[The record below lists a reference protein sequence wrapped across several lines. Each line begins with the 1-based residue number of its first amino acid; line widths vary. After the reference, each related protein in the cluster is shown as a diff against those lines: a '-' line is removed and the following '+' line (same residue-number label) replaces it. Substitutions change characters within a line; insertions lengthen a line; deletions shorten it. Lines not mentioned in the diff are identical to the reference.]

1 MNSMAVSTEFST
13 TLCNHCDRDIPA
25 PNFDLH
31 YAHCIRNLEKC
42 RICGDMVP
50 KKHSEEHYLNTHAPV
65 SCSLCSETV
74 EREVLTLH
82 KGERCPQR
90 IVTCEY
96 CEFPLPVVD
105 LFKHQEVCGN
115 RTEYCEICCKYVRL
129 RERLDHERQFHSGT
143 PGVPAE
149 PSRTQYLA
157 IVWAV
162 ICYDLYLVHSFHRKL
177 DDIDTGS
184 RSDFKGLRKSLV
196 PSHIWMACAERAKAI
211 DGALLKRE
219 ILVGDVHARIGDV
232 CENFDF
238 IIVDGLECDRVL
250 GMAFIAK
257 IGPIFVSKES
267 VATLGE
273 K

>member
-149 PSRTQYLA
+149 PSRVAESASDWGQRGIPRGRAHDSSQKRLFFTIALTG
-157 IVWAV
+157 IAV
-162 ICYDLYLVHSFHRKL
+162 LIGSFFLQRRPQ
-177 DDIDTGS
+177 T
-184 RSDFKGLRKSLV
+184 
-196 PSHIWMACAERAKAI
+196 PEQ
-211 DGALLKRE
+211 
-219 ILVGDVHARIGDV
+219 
-232 CENFDF
+232 
-238 IIVDGLECDRVL
+238 
-250 GMAFIAK
+250 
-257 IGPIFVSKES
+257 
-267 VATLGE
+267 
-273 K
+273 